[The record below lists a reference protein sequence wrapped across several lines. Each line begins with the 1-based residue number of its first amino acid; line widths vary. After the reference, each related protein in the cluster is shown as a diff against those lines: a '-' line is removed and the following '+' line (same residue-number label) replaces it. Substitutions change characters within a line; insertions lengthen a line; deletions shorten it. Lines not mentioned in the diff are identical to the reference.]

1 MLQNTELGWIV
12 SGKVPDSTLSESQSL
27 IVVCSTSDLQ
37 DQLAKFWELETC
49 RSQSTLSVEES
60 TCEEHFDR
68 TTIRD
73 ETGRFI
79 VTLPKKNMILGQL
92 GHSETTAIKRLIGME
107 RRFCGNPELKKMYT
121 EFIQEY
127 LELGHMKE
135 AVEEAKDAVTRYYLP
150 HHAVFKPESTTTKL
164 RVVFDA
170 SCPTST
176 GNSLNDAL
184 LVGPVLQDDLTSIT
198 LRFRTHRIAVNADIA
213 KMYRMIGVQREDHP
227 LQSIKWR
234 NDISEPIRTFELSTV
249 TYGTSSA
256 PYFATK
262 CLHRLADDGESTHP
276 IASRVIRKDFYV
288 DDMLSGVDTLALGQR
303 MRVVVSDVSRLFD
316 PLGLVGPVIIQAKIF
331 IQDLWKDNSDWDEPL
346 NPEHQAQWQEF
357 RRNLTGLE
365 NLTVPRWVGTG
376 GNTKTELHGFCDA
389 SNKAYGA
396 CFYIRT
402 ISETG
407 EVCVRLLTAKSR
419 VAPLDNPKKGN
430 KRLSTPRLELSSALL
445 LAHLFEKI
453 TNSIGIETKC
463 FFWTDSTIVKCWLA
477 SSPSRWKQFIANR
490 VSEIQHI
497 TKCGVWNHVA
507 GLENSADI
515 ISRGMIPAQLHYE
528 SLWFNGPHW
537 LSSDE
542 HNWPSAPQIDEEDF
556 DPSVLETKS
565 ITAALPTRPPNEIF
579 SLKSSYT
586 ELLRLTAWIQR
597 FCYNSKT
604 SNRNNRRKGQLT
616 VHELDEA
623 LDSLVRVSQLEC
635 FQQEVADL
643 SMGKEIRES
652 SKLSPLHP
660 ELRKGIICVGGRLR
674 HAQIA
679 TRRKHPYIL
688 DHQHPFTLLIIA
700 HYHRKLLHGGQQLM
714 ISAIRERFWPTS
726 IRNLVRKVI
735 HRCIPCFRAKPKV
748 QDQLMAD
755 LPPEKVNLCSPFQ
768 RVGVDY
774 CGPFQIAYPQRR
786 SRPVKI
792 FIAVYVCLVTKAV
805 HLELASDLSAKAFIA
820 TLKRFS
826 SRRGKPE
833 IIMCDNGTNFV
844 GARRQLEHLRHLF
857 NNQQFQQYVISAL
870 LEPNFPTPVAA
881 NRVLI
886 LPQQQQLHRYN
897 RAHTVQAE
905 ENIQQCEAEEDEG
918 LELVA

>member
-1 MLQNTELGWIV
+1 M
-12 SGKVPDSTLSESQSL
+12 S
-27 IVVCSTSDLQ
+27 
-37 DQLAKFWELETC
+37 F
-49 RSQSTLSVEES
+49 
-60 TCEEHFDR
+60 
-68 TTIRD
+68 
-73 ETGRFI
+73 
-79 VTLPKKNMILGQL
+79 
-92 GHSETTAIKRLIGME
+92 
-107 RRFCGNPELKKMYT
+107 
-121 EFIQEY
+121 
-127 LELGHMKE
+127 
-135 AVEEAKDAVTRYYLP
+135 
-150 HHAVFKPESTTTKL
+150 
-164 RVVFDA
+164 
-170 SCPTST
+170 
-176 GNSLNDAL
+176 
-184 LVGPVLQDDLTSIT
+184 VLTYPSFNWATSIT
-198 LRFRTHRIAVNADIA
+198 
-213 KMYRMIGVQREDHP
+213 K
-227 LQSIKWR
+227 
-234 NDISEPIRTFELSTV
+234 
-249 TYGTSSA
+249 
-256 PYFATK
+256 
-262 CLHRLADDGESTHP
+262 
-276 IASRVIRKDFYV
+276 
-288 DDMLSGVDTLALGQR
+288 
-303 MRVVVSDVSRLFD
+303 RVVVSDVSRLFD

-331 IQDLWKDNSDWDEPL
+331 IQDLWKDNSDWDETL

-430 KRLSTPRLELSSALL
+430 KRLSTPRLELSSAVL

-463 FFWTDSTIVKCWLA
+463 FFWTDSTIVK
-477 SSPSRWKQFIANR
+477 S
-490 VSEIQHI
+490 
-497 TKCGVWNHVA
+497 
-507 GLENSADI
+507 
-515 ISRGMIPAQLHYE
+515 QLQYE

-565 ITAALPTRPPNEIF
+565 ITAALPTLPPNEIF

-755 LPPEKVNLCSPFQ
+755 LPPGESEPLFSISK
-768 RVGVDY
+768 
-774 CGPFQIAYPQRR
+774 
-786 SRPVKI
+786 
-792 FIAVYVCLVTKAV
+792 AVYVCLVTKAV
-805 HLELASDLSAKAFIA
+805 HLELASDLSAQAFIA

-857 NNQQFQQYVISAL
+857 NNQQFQQYVIRHSAD
-870 LEPNFPTPVAA
+870 EEIQFRFIPARSPNFGGLWESAVKSFKLLFKRTIGSHTLLYDEMLTVLTQMEAVMNSRPLTPLSNDPDDYEALTPGHFLIQRPLTAIPEPDLDGIPENRLAA
-881 NRVLI
+881 YQKAQRYTQLLWKKWSQLYLSDLHNRTKWTVRRENIAVGTMVVLKDEKLPPLSWLLGRVTETYAGKDGNI
-886 LPQQQQLHRYN
+886 RVVTVKTRDGTYRRAISKSDFVSTVREHSSVILELPPSDQSGNDQLEYDTMEAGMPEIIDDADNTPSEYFCESDVDSDTGFNEIDDNINLVEYLRRWALSFNIRHIAVKELLKILNRRLSKSLPQDPRTLLKTTQR
-897 RAHTVQAE
+897 
-905 ENIQQCEAEEDEG
+905 
-918 LELVA
+918 

>member
-1 MLQNTELGWIV
+1 MDLLVNEQRKATVGGPTLQNTELGWIV

-60 TCEEHFDR
+60 TCKEHFDR

-135 AVEEAKDAVTRYYLP
+135 AAEEAKDAVTRYYLP

-176 GNSLNDAL
+176 EISLNDAL

-256 PYFATK
+256 PYLATK
-262 CLHRLADDGESTHP
+262 CLQRLAGDGESTHP

-303 MRVVVSDVSRLFD
+303 MVRDIIELSESAGFLLRKWNSNSKELLEVVPKNLRDDRSVLELKGSETTVKTLGLAWEPSSDVFRFTYPSFNWATSITKRVVVSDVSRLFD

-407 EVCVRLLTAKSR
+407 RCV
-419 VAPLDNPKKGN
+419 
-430 KRLSTPRLELSSALL
+430 
-445 LAHLFEKI
+445 
-453 TNSIGIETKC
+453 
-463 FFWTDSTIVKCWLA
+463 
-477 SSPSRWKQFIANR
+477 
-490 VSEIQHI
+490 
-497 TKCGVWNHVA
+497 
-507 GLENSADI
+507 
-515 ISRGMIPAQLHYE
+515 
-528 SLWFNGPHW
+528 
-537 LSSDE
+537 
-542 HNWPSAPQIDEEDF
+542 
-556 DPSVLETKS
+556 
-565 ITAALPTRPPNEIF
+565 
-579 SLKSSYT
+579 
-586 ELLRLTAWIQR
+586 
-597 FCYNSKT
+597 
-604 SNRNNRRKGQLT
+604 
-616 VHELDEA
+616 
-623 LDSLVRVSQLEC
+623 
-635 FQQEVADL
+635 
-643 SMGKEIRES
+643 
-652 SKLSPLHP
+652 
-660 ELRKGIICVGGRLR
+660 
-674 HAQIA
+674 
-679 TRRKHPYIL
+679 
-688 DHQHPFTLLIIA
+688 
-700 HYHRKLLHGGQQLM
+700 
-714 ISAIRERFWPTS
+714 
-726 IRNLVRKVI
+726 
-735 HRCIPCFRAKPKV
+735 
-748 QDQLMAD
+748 
-755 LPPEKVNLCSPFQ
+755 
-768 RVGVDY
+768 
-774 CGPFQIAYPQRR
+774 
-786 SRPVKI
+786 
-792 FIAVYVCLVTKAV
+792 
-805 HLELASDLSAKAFIA
+805 
-820 TLKRFS
+820 
-826 SRRGKPE
+826 
-833 IIMCDNGTNFV
+833 
-844 GARRQLEHLRHLF
+844 
-857 NNQQFQQYVISAL
+857 
-870 LEPNFPTPVAA
+870 
-881 NRVLI
+881 
-886 LPQQQQLHRYN
+886 
-897 RAHTVQAE
+897 
-905 ENIQQCEAEEDEG
+905 
-918 LELVA
+918 